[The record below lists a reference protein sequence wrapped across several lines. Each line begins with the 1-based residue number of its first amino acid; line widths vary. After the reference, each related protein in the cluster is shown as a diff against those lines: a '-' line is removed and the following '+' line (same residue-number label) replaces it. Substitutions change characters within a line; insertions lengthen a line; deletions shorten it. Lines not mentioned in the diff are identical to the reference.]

1 MTREELIQGYEKE
14 IAYQKRMVQ
23 NLGKWFSLAFIL
35 TSIGGIM
42 FYFYYGQISGLV
54 LGVLLFL
61 LGLAGMLIIGYG
73 IYKGNINIQNVIDN
87 LENKLHTDNGK
98 NIW

>member
-1 MTREELIQGYEKE
+1 
-14 IAYQKRMVQ
+14 
-23 NLGKWFSLAFIL
+23 
-35 TSIGGIM
+35 M